1 MDSERFV
8 RSVFYNVR
16 IMITRDIRIRVRYKE
31 TDAMGFVHHSN
42 YVNYYEVA
50 RTEMLREFG
59 TSYKE
64 LEDEGIMMP
73 VMEVSMKYLRAA
85 HYDDLL
91 TVRITLTELP
101 IVKMVFEHEV
111 YNQNGELLNTGKVVL
126 AFMNSKT
133 RRACRAPKWFAELL
147 EKQM

>member
-1 MDSERFV
+1 
-8 RSVFYNVR
+8 
-16 IMITRDIRIRVRYKE
+16 
-31 TDAMGFVHHSN
+31 MGFVHHSN

-73 VMEVSMKYLRAA
+73 VMEVSMKYLKAA

-91 TVRITLTELP
+91 TVRITLVQLP
-101 IVKMVFEHEV
+101 LVKMVFDHEV

-126 AFMNSKT
+126 AFMNSRT
-133 RRACRAPKWFAELL
+133 RRACRAPKWFVEML
-147 EKQM
+147 EKHM

>member
-1 MDSERFV
+1 M

-133 RRACRAPKWFAELL
+133 RRACRAPKWFVELL